1 MMASGPRVASGDRSM
16 SNAGDARPAVL
27 PTIVGLSVALG
38 GPFLVQFVLAPLI
51 LQSPASSSSAVLLSY
66 SMLWLLTGTVIVVT
80 RWWERRPW
88 SWIGVRRISWRAA
101 LLAAV
106 LGVALGIAVPI
117 LTVATSRLLPLSK
130 GGTVDRVAV
139 SGPAWLVL
147 AVVLTASVTEELLF
161 RAYPI
166 ERLTRLTGAR
176 WPGALLSLATFVAFH
191 LHGWHFGHVLGVVLP
206 LGAVMTG
213 LYLWRR
219 NVVFVIITHFLLD
232 LPIVLVALGVLPQ
245 M

>member
-1 MMASGPRVASGDRSM
+1 M
-16 SNAGDARPAVL
+16 SDVSDARPAVL

-38 GPFLVQFVLAPLI
+38 GPFLVQFVLAPLM
-51 LQSPASSSSAVLLSY
+51 LQSPAGSSSAVLLSQ

-80 RWWERRPW
+80 RWWEHRPW

-130 GGTVDRVAV
+130 GGGTVDRVAA

-147 AVVLTASVTEELLF
+147 AVVLTASVTEEFLF

-191 LHGWHFGHVLGVVLP
+191 LQGWHLGHVLGVVLP

-232 LPIVLVALGVLPQ
+232 LPLVLVALGVLAQ

>member
-1 MMASGPRVASGDRSM
+1 MSDAS
-16 SNAGDARPAVL
+16 DARPAVL

-38 GPFLVQFVLAPLI
+38 GPFLVQFVLAPLM
-51 LQSPASSSSAVLLSY
+51 LQSSVGSSSAVLLSQ

-80 RWWERRPW
+80 RWWEHRPW

-117 LTVATSRLLPLSK
+117 LTLATSRLLPLSK
-130 GGTVDRVAV
+130 GGGTVDRVAA

-147 AVVLTASVTEELLF
+147 AVVLTASVTEEFLF

-176 WPGALLSLATFVAFH
+176 WPGALLSLAAFVAFH
-191 LHGWHFGHVLGVVLP
+191 LQGWHLGHVLGVVLP
-206 LGAVMTG
+206 LGAVMTA

>member
-1 MMASGPRVASGDRSM
+1 MSDAS
-16 SNAGDARPAVL
+16 DARPAVL

-38 GPFLVQFVLAPLI
+38 GPFLVQFVLAPLM
-51 LQSPASSSSAVLLSY
+51 LQSSVGSSSAVLLSQ

-80 RWWERRPW
+80 RWWEHRPW

-117 LTVATSRLLPLSK
+117 LTLATSRLLPLSK
-130 GGTVDRVAV
+130 GGGTVDRVAA

-147 AVVLTASVTEELLF
+147 AVVLTASVTEEFLF

-176 WPGALLSLATFVAFH
+176 WPGALLSLAAFVAFH
-191 LHGWHFGHVLGVVLP
+191 VHGWPLGYVLGVVLP

-213 LYLWRR
+213 GRCHDRPLPVAAQPGIR
-219 NVVFVIITHFLLD
+219 NHHPFL
-232 LPIVLVALGVLPQ
+232 A
-245 M
+245 

>member
-1 MMASGPRVASGDRSM
+1 MSDAS
-16 SNAGDARPAVL
+16 DARPAVL

-38 GPFLVQFVLAPLI
+38 GPFLVQFVLAPLM
-51 LQSPASSSSAVLLSY
+51 LQSSVGSSSAVLLSQ

-80 RWWERRPW
+80 RWWEHRPW

-117 LTVATSRLLPLSK
+117 LTLATSRLLPLSK
-130 GGTVDRVAV
+130 GGGTVDRVAA

-147 AVVLTASVTEELLF
+147 AVVLTASVTEEFLF

-176 WPGALLSLATFVAFH
+176 WPGALLSLAAFVAFH
-191 LHGWHFGHVLGVVLP
+191 LHGWPLGYVLGVVLP

-213 LYLWRR
+213 GRCHDRPLPVAAQPGIR
-219 NVVFVIITHFLLD
+219 NHHPFL
-232 LPIVLVALGVLPQ
+232 A
-245 M
+245 

>member
-1 MMASGPRVASGDRSM
+1 MSDAS
-16 SNAGDARPAVL
+16 DARPAVL

-38 GPFLVQFVLAPLI
+38 GPFLVQFVLAPLM
-51 LQSPASSSSAVLLSY
+51 LQSSVGWSSAVLLSQ

-80 RWWERRPW
+80 RWWEHRPW

-117 LTVATSRLLPLSK
+117 LTLATSRLLPLSK
-130 GGTVDRVAV
+130 GGGTVDRVAA

-147 AVVLTASVTEELLF
+147 AVVLTASVTEEFLF

-176 WPGALLSLATFVAFH
+176 WPGALLSLAAFVAFH
-191 LHGWHFGHVLGVVLP
+191 LQGWHLGHVLGVVLP
-206 LGAVMTG
+206 LGAVMTA

>member
-1 MMASGPRVASGDRSM
+1 
-16 SNAGDARPAVL
+16 
-27 PTIVGLSVALG
+27 
-38 GPFLVQFVLAPLI
+38 
-51 LQSPASSSSAVLLSY
+51 
-66 SMLWLLTGTVIVVT
+66 MLWLLTGTVIVVT

-130 GGTVDRVAV
+130 GGTVDTVAA

-166 ERLTRLTGAR
+166 ERLARLTGAR
-176 WPGALLSLATFVAFH
+176 WPGALLSLAAFVAFH
-191 LHGWHFGHVLGVVLP
+191 LRGWHLGHVLGVVLP